1 MLPARLAGL
10 VTKLVHKVAK
20 SPSVE
25 SIRPLY
31 KLMTG
36 IQGSPRILYD
46 IPSEAMSTL
55 QGELL
60 KTLRK
65 MDDHMGNLLC
75 LAIFAGIASS
85 QKLDL
90 DYEHGP
96 QPPTWLQNA
105 RHFFGPKRGLKT
117 LDLVVLRVIL
127 ACSASCN
134 NLSPHEAAESVQLA
148 IDVCDTVEPEQK
160 QVWISGNSSK
170 IAKLYEKVTREGI
183 NHEVQLMV
191 WNTGPVY
198 VSGDDL
204 TRTGCG
210 FSCYPS
216 IDECSILKHTLAW
229 SARTVVQR

>member
-1 MLPARLAGL
+1 MPPARLAGL
-10 VTKLVHKVAK
+10 VTKLVHKMAD
-20 SPSVE
+20 SPSTE

-36 IQGSPRILYD
+36 LQASPRILYD
-46 IPSEAMSTL
+46 IPHETMSTF

-60 KTLRK
+60 RTLRN

-75 LAIFAGIASS
+75 LATFASIASS

-134 NLSPHEAAESVQLA
+134 NLSPHEAAESVRLA

-170 IAKLYEKVTREGI
+170 IGKLYEKVTREGI
-183 NHEVQLMV
+183 NNEVQLMV
-191 WNTGPVY
+191 
-198 VSGDDL
+198 
-204 TRTGCG
+204 
-210 FSCYPS
+210 
-216 IDECSILKHTLAW
+216 
-229 SARTVVQR
+229 